1 MEVVF
6 KGFAVI
12 QKQNEIK
19 TATKTCGSFLLFLPQ
34 QPGSRFPRGRKACQ
48 NFDLRL
54 SPGIPFFF
62 NSSTDSLPK

>member
-6 KGFAVI
+6 KGFLVI

-19 TATKTCGSFLLFLPQ
+19 TPTKTCGSFLLFLPHQ
-34 QPGSRFPRGRKACQ
+34 LGSRFPQGRKSGQ
-48 NFDLRL
+48 NFDLRH

-62 NSSTDSLPK
+62 NSSTESHPK